1 MFRSILPAPLRRF
14 TRDDTGYANVESI
27 ILLPALL
34 WLFGVGW
41 VYFDAFHQQS
51 INQKANYVIGDMISR
66 ETDPLDETYIRNT
79 RNLLSALIHSTSE
92 DTDFRA
98 SVVQYDAR
106 HNDWDLVWS
115 DAYGTRSRL
124 KQADLTDYFDRL
136 PPAIDNEQLILV
148 ETWDNYAPV
157 FKVGLDPFEI
167 ATYSFTSPRYT
178 SQVVWEGSASAGGG
192 NNNSGNS
199 NNNSGGGNSGG
210 GSSGGS
216 SGSGGGGGGG
226 GWSFW
231 DWLSGA

>member
-27 ILLPALL
+27 IVLPALL

-66 ETDPLDETYIRNT
+66 ETDPLDETYIQNAH
-79 RNLLSALIHSTSE
+79 NLLSALTRSDTE
-92 DTDFRA
+92 NTDFRT
-98 SVVQYDAR
+98 SVVQFDAEL
-106 HNDWDLVWS
+106 NDWDLVWS
-115 DAYGTRSRL
+115 DAYGARTRL
-124 KQADLTDYFDRL
+124 QKADLYDYIDRL
-136 PPAIDNEQLILV
+136 PPAMDNEQLILV
-148 ETWDNYAPV
+148 ETWEDYAPV

-178 SQVVWEGSASAGGG
+178 SQVVWEGSTSAGGG
-192 NNNSGNS
+192 DSNSGTD
-199 NNNSGGGNSGG
+199 GGNSTDT
-210 GSSGGS
+210 GSSDGS
-216 SGSGGGGGGG
+216 SGSGSGG

-231 DWLSGA
+231 DWLVGA

>member
-27 ILLPALL
+27 IVLPALL

-66 ETDPLDETYIRNT
+66 ETDPLDETYIQNAH
-79 RNLLSALIHSTSE
+79 NLLSALTRSNTE
-92 DTDFRA
+92 NTDFRT
-98 SVVQYDAR
+98 SVVQFDAEL
-106 HNDWDLVWS
+106 NDWDLVWS
-115 DAYGTRSRL
+115 DAYGARTRL
-124 KQADLTDYFDRL
+124 QKADLYDYIDRL
-136 PPAIDNEQLILV
+136 PPAMDNEQLILV
-148 ETWDNYAPV
+148 ETWEDYAPV

-178 SQVVWEGSASAGGG
+178 SQVVWEGTASAGGG
-192 NNNSGNS
+192 DSNSGTD
-199 NNNSGGGNSGG
+199 G
-210 GSSGGS
+210 GSSTDTGSSDGS
-216 SGSGGGGGGG
+216 SGSGSGG

-231 DWLSGA
+231 DWLVGA

>member
-27 ILLPALL
+27 IVLPALL

-66 ETDPLDETYIRNT
+66 ETDPLDETYIQNAH
-79 RNLLSALIHSTSE
+79 NLLSALTRSDTE
-92 DTDFRA
+92 NTDFRT
-98 SVVQYDAR
+98 SVVQFDAEL
-106 HNDWDLVWS
+106 NDWDLVWS
-115 DAYGTRSRL
+115 DAYGARTRL
-124 KQADLTDYFDRL
+124 QKADLYDYIDRL
-136 PPAIDNEQLILV
+136 PPAMDNEQLILV
-148 ETWDNYAPV
+148 ETWEDYAPV

-178 SQVVWEGSASAGGG
+178 SQVVWEGSTSAGG
-192 NNNSGNS
+192 
-199 NNNSGGGNSGG
+199 GGGNSGTDG
-210 GSSGGS
+210 GSSTDTGSSDGS
-216 SGSGGGGGGG
+216 SGSGSGG

-231 DWLSGA
+231 DWLVGA